1 MPKVRPSTLML
12 VVSLSRP
19 SRRSA
24 KRSWFFIMV
33 LESLLVLCEID
44 ATFNKG
50 WQSVDYGHIANG
62 TCPFSIQ
69 PVSESFLA
77 QPELIG

>member
-1 MPKVRPSTLML
+1 
-12 VVSLSRP
+12 
-19 SRRSA
+19 
-24 KRSWFFIMV
+24 MV